1 LPEATQT
8 KPIITAA
15 QIAPPLE
22 AESYAEILDDLGA
35 FALRQPGVRDRDRFL
50 REIASLGA
58 EDTVALGGGAFLV
71 HLRSDA
77 VEGVVSVLG
86 LSPKPLRVPTEG
98 GEETRGRVFVLVAAS
113 PEEPGP
119 YLETVATLA
128 ALMRRE
134 GVVDAILAA
143 GTPEEIAGLEAV
155 RTAPRVQK
163 LSVVDVMDPA
173 THRIYPDTSLREA
186 ASIVMRGKHSG
197 LPVVNQNDEIVG
209 MISEKDLIRAFLPG
223 YLRVFAEDEAPRE
236 EARVRSARDVMS
248 KTVLCLPIEA
258 SISEAGSIIVNKN
271 VDPLPVT
278 REGKWVGLISRR
290 SLIRK
295 LLQF

>member
-1 LPEATQT
+1 VAESTQIQ
-8 KPIITAA
+8 PILTAA
-15 QIAPPLE
+15 QIAPPLQ
-22 AESYAEILDDLGA
+22 ADSYAEILDELGA
-35 FALRQPGVRDRDRFL
+35 FAARQKGVVDGEAFL
-50 REIASLGA
+50 RAISSLGA

-71 HLRSDA
+71 HLRADA
-77 VEGVVSVLG
+77 VEDVVAVLG
-86 LSPKPLRVPTEG
+86 LTARPLRVPIEG
-98 GEETRGRVFVLVAAS
+98 GEETRGRVFVLVVA
-113 PEEPGP
+113 PPDEPGA
-119 YLETVATLA
+119 YLETVASLA

-134 GVVDAILAA
+134 GVVDTILTAESPDAIAN
-143 GTPEEIAGLEAV
+143 LEAV

-163 LSVVDVMDPA
+163 LSVVDVMEPA

-186 ASIVMRGKHSG
+186 ARIVMRGKHSG
-197 LPVVNQNDEIVG
+197 LPVVNQNDEVVG

-223 YLRVFAEDEAPRE
+223 YLRVFSDEEPPRE
-236 EARVRSARDVMS
+236 ETHGRKVRDVMS

-258 SISEAGSIIVNKN
+258 SISDAGSIIVNKN

-278 REGKWVGLISRR
+278 REGKWIGLISRR